1 VLSAAWPSAEAL
13 GRAWPSEPRA
23 QWRGPEWASRSP
35 PDPSVAALRTLL
47 TRTGAQVL
55 QRERGV
61 ANSVTERTTT
71 VDAGMIEMAIA
82 DGWLGFVH
90 QVVLHR
96 REIEDF
102 VLCFVTNARI
112 KSSSVL
118 VRIARSGL
126 LAWIAMAPAAYEPRS
141 CSRKTTVSRRLATST
156 GGSADC
162 AFLDPSPVAKLARL
176 RAAARHA

>member
-1 VLSAAWPSAEAL
+1 VTVAPFELETDD
-13 GRAWPSEPRA
+13 GRSCSFRNR
-23 QWRGPEWASRSP
+23 RGDGLPATWAFGYAPVRP
-35 PDPSVAALRTLL
+35 G
-47 TRTGAQVL
+47 GAQVL

-118 VRIARSGL
+118 VRNARSRL